1 MTVPE
6 EKRDTMNKGVELLL
20 KRMESHPEEFEDH
33 FDRYHDREPGKWDNI
48 LHQVL
53 HRVEVIDRD
62 NGHKDAS
69 NGVRAARYGKPLGY
83 LSDEEVLT
91 LLAKLDETR
100 AMLFERKVMATLL
113 GDERPKQDIYKQAAM
128 RISASGAVGIGTTS
142 PSTILDVEPR

>member
-1 MTVPE
+1 
-6 EKRDTMNKGVELLL
+6 MNKGVELLL

-33 FDRYHDREPGKWDNI
+33 SHPYQEPTGKWDGI
-48 LHQVL
+48 IHQLL

-62 NGHKDAS
+62 NGHKDTS
-69 NGVRAARYGKPLGY
+69 NGVRAVRYGKPLGY

-113 GDERPKQDIYKQAAM
+113 ADEHSKHDIYKQAAQEIV
-128 RISASGAVGIGTTS
+128 RIKADGSIGIGSTT
-142 PSTILDVEPR
+142 PATKLGVR